1 MSHVR
6 SFIENAS
13 GERFV
18 HLDHKCK
25 GLAEDFENYR
35 YPEHKEGT
43 NLKPDPVKDGFHD
56 HGMDMVRY
64 FFINRFPIRNTKLRL
79 EPR

>member
-1 MSHVR
+1 M
-6 SFIENAS
+6 
-13 GERFV
+13 
-18 HLDHKCK
+18 DKKCK

-43 NLKPDPVKDGFHD
+43 DIKQEPVKDGYHD

-64 FFINRFPIRNTKLRL
+64 FFINRFPIRNHKMRL
-79 EPR
+79 ENR